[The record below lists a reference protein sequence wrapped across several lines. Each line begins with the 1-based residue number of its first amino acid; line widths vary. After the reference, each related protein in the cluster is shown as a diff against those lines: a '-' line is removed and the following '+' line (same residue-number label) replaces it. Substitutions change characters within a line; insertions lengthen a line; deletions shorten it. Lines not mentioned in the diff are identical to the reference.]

1 MEHKQTSPQ
10 NINIMYGSVA
20 AFNSGLI
27 FIAVLTFGLLNWFQ
41 IPTGSLLDWAIG
53 IGIFEWAIL
62 IVTVPWNIYFQA
74 KAAVETG
81 TESQLQGI
89 DVEARQIQYASGI
102 AIKSLIVAI
111 GLHLVT
117 AIGLYWLAI
126 SGITALGYW
135 SSIGV
140 LLLTL
145 LRPAIST
152 YEYLA
157 TRLTAMQE
165 QFTYPRNDILELRD
179 RFERLESQV
188 TQLKDRLDPDD
199 DTSWLNNQN
208 TRWDTN
214 RQELSKITVAIANL
228 KASNESEHQRL
239 ATEARQAISQI
250 TVDGQ
255 FLEHARELIRFFK
268 TA

>member
-1 MEHKQTSPQ
+1 
-10 NINIMYGSVA
+10 MYGSIA

-27 FIAVLTFGLLNWFQ
+27 FIALLAFGLLNWFQ
-41 IPTGSLLDWAIG
+41 MPTGSLWDWAIG

-62 IVTVPWNIYFQA
+62 IVTVPWNIYFSAQ
-74 KAAVETG
+74 AAVQTG
-81 TESQLQGI
+81 KESQLQGI
-89 DVEARQIQYASGI
+89 SVEDRQIQYASGI
-102 AIKSLIVAI
+102 ATKSLIVAI
-111 GLHLVT
+111 GLHLGT

-126 SGITALGYW
+126 NGITALGYW
-135 SSIGV
+135 SSVGV

-157 TRLTAMQE
+157 TRLSSMQE
-165 QFTYPRNDILELRD
+165 QFAYPRADILELRD
-179 RFERLESQV
+179 RFQQLEYRV
-188 TQLKDRLDPDD
+188 TDLTNRLDPNDD
-199 DTSWLNNQN
+199 ESWLSQQNN
-208 TRWDTN
+208 RWENN
-214 RQELSKITVAIANL
+214 RAELSKITVSMADM
-228 KASNESEHQRL
+228 KASNELDHQRL
-239 ATEARQAISQI
+239 AQEARQAISQI

>member
-1 MEHKQTSPQ
+1 
-10 NINIMYGSVA
+10 MYSSVA

-27 FIAVLTFGLLNWFQ
+27 FIALLAFGLLNWFQ
-41 IPTGSLLDWAIG
+41 IPAGNIWDWAIG

-62 IVTVPWNIYFQA
+62 IVTVPWNIYFKAQ
-74 KAAVETG
+74 AAVQAG
-81 TESQLQGI
+81 KESQLQGI
-89 DVEARQIQYASGI
+89 HVEERQIKYASGI
-102 AIKSLIVAI
+102 ATKSLIVAI
-111 GLHLVT
+111 GLHLGT

-126 SGITALGYW
+126 NGITSLGYW

-157 TRLTAMQE
+157 TRLSAMQE
-165 QFTYPRNDILELRD
+165 QFAYPRADILELRGRFQQLED
-179 RFERLESQV
+179 RV
-188 TQLKDRLDPDD
+188 TQLTNQLDPNDD
-199 DTSWLNNQN
+199 NSWLNQQN
-208 TRWDTN
+208 YRWESN
-214 RQELSKITVAIANL
+214 REELSRITVSMADF
-228 KASNESEHQRL
+228 KASNELEHQRL
-239 ATEARQAISQI
+239 AQEAKQAISQI

>member
-1 MEHKQTSPQ
+1 
-10 NINIMYGSVA
+10 MYGSVA

-27 FIAVLTFGLLNWFQ
+27 FIALLAFGLLNWFQ
-41 IPTGSLLDWAIG
+41 MPTGSLWDWAIG

-62 IVTVPWNIYFQA
+62 IVTVPWNIYF
-74 KAAVETG
+74 KAQTAVQTG
-81 TESQLQGI
+81 KESQLQGI
-89 DVEARQIQYASGI
+89 SVEDRQIQYASGI
-102 AIKSLIVAI
+102 ATKSLIVAI
-111 GLHLVT
+111 GLHLGT

-126 SGITALGYW
+126 NGITSLGYW

-157 TRLTAMQE
+157 ARLSAMQE
-165 QFTYPRNDILELRD
+165 QFAYPRADILELRD
-179 RFERLESQV
+179 RFQQLEYRV
-188 TQLKDRLDPDD
+188 TQLTSQLDPNDD
-199 DTSWLNNQN
+199 DSWLNQQN
-208 TRWDTN
+208 NRWENN
-214 RQELSKITVAIANL
+214 RAELSRITVSMADM
-228 KASNESEHQRL
+228 KASNELDHQRL
-239 ATEARQAISQI
+239 AQEAKQAISQI

>member
-1 MEHKQTSPQ
+1 
-10 NINIMYGSVA
+10 MYSSVA

-27 FIAVLTFGLLNWFQ
+27 FIALLAFGLLNWFQ
-41 IPTGSLLDWAIG
+41 IPAGSLWDWAIG

-62 IVTVPWNIYFQA
+62 IVTVPWNIYF
-74 KAAVETG
+74 KAQSVAQTG
-81 TESQLQGI
+81 KESQLQGI
-89 DVEARQIQYASGI
+89 EVEDRQIKYASEI
-102 AIKSLIVAI
+102 ATNSLIVAI

-117 AIGLYWLAI
+117 AGGLYWLAI
-126 SGITALGYW
+126 NGITSLGYW

-157 TRLTAMQE
+157 ARLTAMQE
-165 QFTYPRNDILELRD
+165 QFAYPRADILELRN
-179 RFERLESQV
+179 RFQQLEYRV
-188 TQLKDRLDPDD
+188 TDLTARLDPNDD
-199 DTSWLNNQN
+199 NSWLNQQN
-208 TRWDTN
+208 YRWENN
-214 RQELSKITVAIANL
+214 REEISKLTVSIANL
-228 KASNESEHQRL
+228 KATNELDHQRL
-239 ATEARQAISQI
+239 AQEARQAISQI

>member
-1 MEHKQTSPQ
+1 
-10 NINIMYGSVA
+10 MYGSIA

-27 FIAVLTFGLLNWFQ
+27 FIALLAFGLLNWFQ
-41 IPTGSLLDWAIG
+41 IPAGSLWDWAIG
-53 IGIFEWAIL
+53 IGIFEWSIL
-62 IVTVPWNIYFQA
+62 IVTVPWNIYFKA
-74 KAAVETG
+74 KAAVQTG

-89 DVEARQIQYASGI
+89 SVEDRQIQYASGI
-102 AIKSLIVAI
+102 ATKSLIVAI
-111 GLHLVT
+111 GLHLGT

-126 SGITALGYW
+126 NGITSLGYW

-157 TRLTAMQE
+157 ARLSAMQE
-165 QFTYPRNDILELRD
+165 QFAYPRADILELRD
-179 RFERLESQV
+179 RFQQLEYRV
-188 TQLKDRLDPDD
+188 TQLTSQLDPNDD
-199 DTSWLNNQN
+199 DSWLNQQN
-208 TRWDTN
+208 NRWENN
-214 RQELSKITVAIANL
+214 RAEISKITVLMADM
-228 KASNESEHQRL
+228 KASNELDHQRL
-239 ATEARQAISQI
+239 AQEAKQAISQI

>member
-1 MEHKQTSPQ
+1 
-10 NINIMYGSVA
+10 MYGSIA

-27 FIAVLTFGLLNWFQ
+27 LIALLAFGILNWFQ
-41 IPTGSLLDWAIG
+41 IPTGSILDWAIG

-62 IVTVPWNIYFQA
+62 IVTVPWNIYFKA
-74 KAAVETG
+74 KAAVQTG
-81 TESQLQGI
+81 QESQLQGI
-89 DVEARQIQYASGI
+89 SVEERQIQYASGI
-102 AIKSLIVAI
+102 ATKSLIIAI
-111 GLHLVT
+111 GLHLGT

-126 SGITALGYW
+126 NGITSLGYW

-157 TRLTAMQE
+157 IRLSAMQE
-165 QFTYPRNDILELRD
+165 QFAYPRADILELRG
-179 RFERLESQV
+179 RFQQLENQV
-188 TQLKDRLDPDD
+188 TQLTSQLDPES
-199 DTSWLNNQN
+199 DTSWLSQQNYRWENN
-208 TRWDTN
+208 RE
-214 RQELSKITVAIANL
+214 ELSRITVSMADL
-228 KASNESEHQRL
+228 KASNELDHQRL
-239 ATEARQAISQI
+239 AQEARQAISQI

>member
-1 MEHKQTSPQ
+1 M
-10 NINIMYGSVA
+10 MYGSIA

-27 FIAVLTFGLLNWFQ
+27 FIALLAFGLLNWFQ
-41 IPTGSLLDWAIG
+41 IPTGSILDWAIG

-62 IVTVPWNIYFQA
+62 IVTVPWNIYFKA
-74 KAAVETG
+74 KAALETG
-81 TESQLQGI
+81 QESQLQGI
-89 DVEARQIQYASGI
+89 SVEDRQIQYASGI
-102 AIKSLIVAI
+102 ATKSLIIAI
-111 GLHLVT
+111 GLHLGT

-126 SGITALGYW
+126 NGITSLGYW

-157 TRLTAMQE
+157 TRLGAMQE
-165 QFTYPRNDILELRD
+165 QFAYPRPDILELRG
-179 RFERLESQV
+179 RFEQLEYQVAQLTSQ
-188 TQLKDRLDPDD
+188 LDPES
-199 DTSWLNNQN
+199 DTSWLSQQNYRWENN
-208 TRWDTN
+208 RE
-214 RQELSKITVAIANL
+214 ELSRITVSMADL
-228 KASNESEHQRL
+228 KASNELDHQRL
-239 ATEARQAISQI
+239 AQEARQAISQI

>member
-1 MEHKQTSPQ
+1 
-10 NINIMYGSVA
+10 MYGSIAV
-20 AFNSGLI
+20 FNSGLL
-27 FIAVLTFGLLNWFQ
+27 FIALLAFGLLNWFQ
-41 IPTGSLLDWAIG
+41 IPTGSLWDWAIG
-53 IGIFEWAIL
+53 IGIFEWTIL
-62 IVTVPWNIYFQA
+62 IVTVPWNIYFKA
-74 KAAVETG
+74 KDVYQTG
-81 TESQLQGI
+81 KESQLQGI
-89 DVEARQIQYASGI
+89 DVEDRSIQYASGI
-102 AIKSLIVAI
+102 ANKSLIVAI
-111 GLHLVT
+111 GLHLGT

-135 SSIGV
+135 SSVGV

-157 TRLTAMQE
+157 ARLSGMRE

-179 RFERLESQV
+179 RFQQLEDRV
-188 TQLKDRLDPDD
+188 AQLTNQLDPDE
-199 DTSWLNNQN
+199 DTSWLSQQN
-208 TRWDTN
+208 YRWETN
-214 RQELSKITVAIANL
+214 REDIAKLTVSIANL
-228 KASNESEHQRL
+228 KATNESEHQRL
-239 ATEARQAISQI
+239 AQEAKQAISQI

>member
-1 MEHKQTSPQ
+1 
-10 NINIMYGSVA
+10 MYGSVA

-27 FIAVLTFGLLNWFQ
+27 FIALLAFGLLNWFQ
-41 IPTGSLLDWAIG
+41 MPTGSLWDWAIG

-62 IVTVPWNIYFQA
+62 IVTVPWNIYFSAQ
-74 KAAVETG
+74 AAVQTG
-81 TESQLQGI
+81 KESQLQGI
-89 DVEARQIQYASGI
+89 SVEDRQIQYASGI
-102 AIKSLIVAI
+102 ATKSLIVAI
-111 GLHLVT
+111 GLHLGT

-126 SGITALGYW
+126 NGITALGYW

-157 TRLTAMQE
+157 TRLSSMQE
-165 QFTYPRNDILELRD
+165 QFAYPRADILELRD
-179 RFERLESQV
+179 RFRQLEDRVTRLTSQ
-188 TQLKDRLDPDD
+188 LDPNNDE
-199 DTSWLNNQN
+199 SWLSQQNNRGEN
-208 TRWDTN
+208 N
-214 RQELSKITVAIANL
+214 RAELSKITVSMADM
-228 KASNESEHQRL
+228 KASNELDHQRL
-239 ATEARQAISQI
+239 AQEARQAISQI